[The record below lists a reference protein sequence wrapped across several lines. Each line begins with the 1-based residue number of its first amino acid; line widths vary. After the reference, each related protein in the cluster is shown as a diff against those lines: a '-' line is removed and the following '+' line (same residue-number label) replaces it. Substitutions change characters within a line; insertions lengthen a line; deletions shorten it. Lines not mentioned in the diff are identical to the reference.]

1 MSKSTVLRIDN
12 NEFAKLMHHVPALNL
27 NELIPKLQREGYRV
41 MIYRNSGCKNP
52 YQLGVYSMALDVQND
67 EEKIKGIAGKRF
79 DMQGIKN
86 AEEIIIKLK

>member
-1 MSKSTVLRIDN
+1 MRKSTALTIPNYEWERII
-12 NEFAKLMHHVPALNL
+12 ELVPALTL
-27 NELIPKLQREGYRV
+27 DELVPKLQREGYRV

-79 DMQGIKN
+79 DVQGIKN